1 VHEELLAVPSVVLH
15 MYMCDLV
22 HQVQMWAKQQAE
34 RIQTTL
40 SALEAEREEVQRL
53 LDWISST
60 EESLS
65 LKEQEPL
72 PEDLEITA
80 ELITQHA
87 VLKPN
92 NKLFIINTQ
101 KTMLSTLTQY
111 KHV

>member
-1 VHEELLAVPSVVLH
+1 
-15 MYMCDLV
+15 MYMCDFM

-53 LDWISST
+53 LGWISST

-72 PEDLEITA
+72 LEDLEITA

-87 VLKPN
+87 VLIPN
-92 NKLFIINTQ
+92 NKLFILNTQ
-101 KTMLSTLTQY
+101 KL
-111 KHV
+111 